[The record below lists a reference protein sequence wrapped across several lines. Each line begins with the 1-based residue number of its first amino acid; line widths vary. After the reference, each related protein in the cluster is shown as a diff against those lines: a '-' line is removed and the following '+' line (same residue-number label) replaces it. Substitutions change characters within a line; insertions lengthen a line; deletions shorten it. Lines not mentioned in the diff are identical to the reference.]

1 MVFQLYQSF
10 EHYNNPDTLPVLDIE
25 IYSTTIH
32 PSVNGFQYC
41 LNIDIA
47 QNPRSVFNFVNDNS
61 WKVAMHTTIGNGASC
76 PSPEI
81 YDSVIRDIEAIL
93 ELRRAVTGD
102 GHLNVFKSRQE
113 LETAEIV
120 AIKEFKDLLFKVAS
134 KYSGYVNED

>member
-10 EHYNNPDTLPVLDIE
+10 EHYSNVDTLPVLDIE

-61 WKVAMHTTIGNGASC
+61 WKVAMHTTIGNGASYKTTIK
-76 PSPEI
+76 I
-81 YDSVIRDIEAIL
+81 YQ
-93 ELRRAVTGD
+93 
-102 GHLNVFKSRQE
+102 SRQT
-113 LETAEIV
+113 LDYNGSHRCL
-120 AIKEFKDLLFKVAS
+120 KS
-134 KYSGYVNED
+134 S

>member
-10 EHYNNPDTLPVLDIE
+10 KHYNSVDALPVLDIE
-25 IYSTTIH
+25 IYSTIIH

-41 LNIDIA
+41 LNIDIL

-61 WKVAMHTTIGNGASC
+61 WKVAMRDTIGKGSSC

-81 YDSVIRDIEAIL
+81 YDSVIRDIEDIL

-102 GHLNVFKSRQE
+102 GNVFKSRQE

-120 AIKEFKDLLFKVAS
+120 AIKQFKDLLIKIAL

>member
-10 EHYNNPDTLPVLDIE
+10 EHYSSVEHLPVLDIE

-41 LNIDIA
+41 LNIDIL

-113 LETAEIV
+113 LETAKIV
-120 AIKEFKDLLFKVAS
+120 AIKEFKDLLIKIAS

>member
-10 EHYNNPDTLPVLDIE
+10 EHYSNVDTLPVLDIE

-61 WKVAMHTTIGNGASC
+61 WKVAMRETIGKGSSC

-81 YDSVIRDIEAIL
+81 YDSIIRDIEAIL

-102 GHLNVFKSRQE
+102 GNAFKSRQE

-120 AIKEFKDLLFKVAS
+120 AIKQFKDLLIKIAS

>member
-10 EHYNNPDTLPVLDIE
+10 EHYSNVDTLPVLDIE

-61 WKVAMHTTIGNGASC
+61 WKVVMRTTIGNGASV
-76 PSPEI
+76 PSPDVVDGI
-81 YDSVIRDIEAIL
+81 IRDIEAIL

-113 LETAEIV
+113 LETAKIV
-120 AIKEFKDLLFKVAS
+120 AIKKFKDLLFKVAS

>member
-10 EHYNNPDTLPVLDIE
+10 EHYQSVDGLPVLDIE

-113 LETAEIV
+113 LETAKIV
-120 AIKEFKDLLFKVAS
+120 AIKEFKDLLIKIAS

>member
-10 EHYNNPDTLPVLDIE
+10 EHYSNVDTLPVLDIE

-32 PSVNGFQYC
+32 PSVNGFLYC
-41 LNIDIA
+41 LNIDIL

-113 LETAEIV
+113 LETAKIV
-120 AIKEFKDLLFKVAS
+120 AIKEFKDLLIKIAS